1 MLEELNKDGYKIN
14 GTKLQYLIAKNEM
27 IRKILW
33 DTKHQDSYTIAVIIS
48 GSDTDKINTYTEKEG
63 L

>member
-1 MLEELNKDGYKIN
+1 MFEELNKDGYKIN

-33 DTKHQDSYTIAVIIS
+33 DTKHKDSYTIAVTIS

>member
-14 GTKLQYLIAKNEM
+14 GTKFQYLIAKNET

-33 DTKHQDSYTIAVIIS
+33 GTKHQDGYTIAVTIS

>member
-27 IRKILW
+27 IWKILW
-33 DTKHQDSYTIAVIIS
+33 DTKHQDGYTIAVIIS
-48 GSDTDKINTYTEKEG
+48 GSDTDNINTYTEKEG

>member
-33 DTKHQDSYTIAVIIS
+33 DTKHKDGYTIAVTIS

>member
-33 DTKHQDSYTIAVIIS
+33 DTKHQDGYTIAVIIS

>member
-27 IRKILW
+27 IRKNFMRYQASRRL
-33 DTKHQDSYTIAVIIS
+33 HYS
-48 GSDTDKINTYTEKEG
+48 GYYKRRRYG
-63 L
+63 